1 MTHRH
6 RPSASRI
13 AVCRIELLVLA
24 GAALLALAALGRATQ
39 QSASG
44 SGRARCFDNL
54 HRIGQAATVVAT
66 QDRLSIQHRQ
76 SSVGR
81 SNWVG
86 LGAFDWGGAD
96 GSGGYFSPR
105 CVVSAAWCLDAET
118 RPYNAVLAPAPLGPM
133 GQIAAY
139 EVFHCPEDTGAYPT
153 ARYVPGSG
161 QSNQQDYLISVF
173 LASGNS
179 YHGDFLWH
187 SGSSGG
193 ESVANRTGSFMRP
206 YDATPRLDETI
217 LFYDTPF
224 AQAYMST
231 VESSAPSP
239 VQVPSW
245 HGEARHNV
253 LRMDGHADAV
263 EINVS
268 GSMVPIDSFP
278 IDEYPFRSGMFRGPG
293 WRYDAFPEETI
304 VEHYWGNP
312 FTAPAPDAAP
322 ALMTAPIPIAGTGS
336 PGDD

>member
-24 GAALLALAALGRATQ
+24 AAALLTLAALGRATQ
-39 QSASG
+39 LSASG

-54 HRIGQAATVVAT
+54 HRIGEAATVVAV
-66 QDRLSIQHRQ
+66 QDRRHIPHRQ
-76 SSVGR
+76 STAGLR
-81 SNWVG
+81 NWIG

-96 GSGGYFSPR
+96 GTAQFYGPR
-105 CVVSAAWCLDAET
+105 CDVPAICLDAQT
-118 RPYNAVLAPAPLGPM
+118 RPYNAVLAPAGAGPFE
-133 GQIAAY
+133 QARAF
-139 EVFHCPEDTGAYPT
+139 ERFHCPEDAGAHASANYI
-153 ARYVPGSG
+153 PGSG
-161 QSNQQDYLISVF
+161 GPNQQDFFHSVF
-173 LASGNS
+173 QASGNS
-179 YHGDFLWH
+179 YHGDSFYFH
-187 SGSSGG
+187 SSSSG
-193 ESVANRTGSFMRP
+193 EAVAQRFGSFMREF
-206 YDATPRLDETI
+206 DATPRLDETI

-224 AQAYMST
+224 AQAFTAT
-231 VESSAPSP
+231 VESGYGPP